1 MRAVGRDNSQS
12 MAPMMTAR
20 PEISAVR
27 DSLGLLLMGLGQ
39 ESDREGEM
47 VS

>member
-1 MRAVGRDNSQS
+1 
-12 MAPMMTAR
+12 MAPMMTSR

-39 ESDREGEM
+39 ESDKEGEL